1 MYDVRNTLLF
11 RAAILNMFNKFRNI
25 YKLKV
30 TQKLVSPSKM
40 ID

>member
-11 RAAILNMFNKFRNI
+11 RAAMNIFNKFRNI